1 MITGQCPVMRDLA
14 AYLKSQ
20 DHSDAVD
27 EAINSKADLM
37 LDDEK
42 SSYVMADEFL
52 SWEVPRSLESAAYD
66 ELMAFIKTTLLRAAF
81 DRDSSLSAYPAL
93 AESVRKFIDKEAKE
107 QMRRDLSE

>member
-14 AYLKSQ
+14 AHMKAQ
-20 DHSDAVD
+20 DKSDAID

-52 SWEVPRSLESAAYD
+52 SWEVNRNLEGAAYD
-66 ELMAFIKTTLLRAAF
+66 ELMAFIKTHLLRAAF
-81 DRDSSLSAYPAL
+81 DRDASIAAYPAL
-93 AESVRKFIDKEAKE
+93 AEAVRKFIGKEAKKRLKE
-107 QMRRDLSE
+107 ESQ

>member
-14 AYLKSQ
+14 SHLEAK
-20 DHSDAVD
+20 DKSDAMD

-42 SSYVMADEFL
+42 SSYVLADEFL
-52 SWEVPRSLESAAYD
+52 SWEVPRALESVAYD
-66 ELMAFIKTTLLRAAF
+66 ELMAFIKANLLRAAF
-81 DRDSSLSAYPAL
+81 DHDASIAAYPAL

-107 QMRRDLSE
+107 HLKKESQ